1 MSSVMMHRQCTERSK
16 QMDIEKHISYSAS
29 LDMSEMNK
37 INKLLHE
44 NEKVKVIEFINILI
58 NTAYNQGVAD
68 AENMMGLINVLKEDQ
83 GSQVV

>member
-1 MSSVMMHRQCTERSK
+1 
-16 QMDIEKHISYSAS
+16 MDIEKHISYSAS

-68 AENMMGLINVLKEDQ
+68 AENMMGLVNVLKED
-83 GSQVV
+83 